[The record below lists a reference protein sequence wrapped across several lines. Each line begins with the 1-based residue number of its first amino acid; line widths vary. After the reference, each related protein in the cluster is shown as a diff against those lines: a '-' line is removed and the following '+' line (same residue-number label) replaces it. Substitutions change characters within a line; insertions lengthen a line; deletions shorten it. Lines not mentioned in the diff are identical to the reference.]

1 MALMMYDLQGRTLLP
16 LLASSSEV
24 APLCTSN
31 LSLSLR
37 MIVSNMYH

>member
-16 LLASSSEV
+16 LLASSEV
-24 APLCTSN
+24 APLFTSN